1 MRSSHLKQTES
12 QVSIEVTQ
20 VSEAYHELLNRANR
34 LADRFLRVGSKSKD
48 YNDAMERAKRWLKET
63 EPKVSKICS
72 EPIGAEPRVVEDQ
85 LNRAKAL
92 NNEIIANRRLIDDAK
107 QAAANL
113 LASLDEGQMS
123 PQERRQIEDSVRDIQ
138 DR

>member
-1 MRSSHLKQTES
+1 MNC
-12 QVSIEVTQ
+12 
-20 VSEAYHELLNRANR
+20 Y
-34 LADRFLRVGSKSKD
+34 
-48 YNDAMERAKRWLKET
+48 
-63 EPKVSKICS
+63 P
-72 EPIGAEPRVVEDQ
+72 EPRVVEDQ

-107 QAAANL
+107 QAASNL

>member
-1 MRSSHLKQTES
+1 MH
-12 QVSIEVTQ
+12 SIVIKFRYIPCKYCNQNST
-20 VSEAYHELLNRANR
+20 H
-34 LADRFLRVGSKSKD
+34 RVGLKRKL
-48 YNDAMERAKRWLKET
+48 ERFVNAIES
-63 EPKVSKICS
+63 PPPS
-72 EPIGAEPRVVEDQ
+72 Q

>member
-1 MRSSHLKQTES
+1 MNCH
-12 QVSIEVTQ
+12 
-20 VSEAYHELLNRANR
+20 
-34 LADRFLRVGSKSKD
+34 
-48 YNDAMERAKRWLKET
+48 
-63 EPKVSKICS
+63 P
-72 EPIGAEPRVVEDQ
+72 EPRVVEDQ

-107 QAAANL
+107 QAASNL

>member
-1 MRSSHLKQTES
+1 M
-12 QVSIEVTQ
+12 
-20 VSEAYHELLNRANR
+20 
-34 LADRFLRVGSKSKD
+34 
-48 YNDAMERAKRWLKET
+48 
-63 EPKVSKICS
+63 
-72 EPIGAEPRVVEDQ
+72 Q

>member
-1 MRSSHLKQTES
+1 M
-12 QVSIEVTQ
+12 
-20 VSEAYHELLNRANR
+20 
-34 LADRFLRVGSKSKD
+34 
-48 YNDAMERAKRWLKET
+48 
-63 EPKVSKICS
+63 
-72 EPIGAEPRVVEDQ
+72 VEDQ

-107 QAAANL
+107 QAASNL

>member
-1 MRSSHLKQTES
+1 M
-12 QVSIEVTQ
+12 
-20 VSEAYHELLNRANR
+20 
-34 LADRFLRVGSKSKD
+34 
-48 YNDAMERAKRWLKET
+48 
-63 EPKVSKICS
+63 
-72 EPIGAEPRVVEDQ
+72 
-85 LNRAKAL
+85 
-92 NNEIIANRRLIDDAK
+92 AK

>member
-1 MRSSHLKQTES
+1 MNSPL
-12 QVSIEVTQ
+12 
-20 VSEAYHELLNRANR
+20 
-34 LADRFLRVGSKSKD
+34 
-48 YNDAMERAKRWLKET
+48 
-63 EPKVSKICS
+63 
-72 EPIGAEPRVVEDQ
+72 Q